1 MLLGNIVTKT
11 NKVVSVCEVRKP
23 AQRGSLETD
32 PAFESVQ
39 KYEEEE
45 NKNRNVLF
53 ICAHSK
59 IIYDFSESSL
69 GAMFTSETRL
79 TFIINIIV
87 M

>member
-11 NKVVSVCEVRKP
+11 NKVVCEVGIKP

-79 TFIINIIV
+79 RFIINIIV